1 VKKMNKV
8 GKYNNEKLKLDNFYN
23 MYVLKLAGSL
33 YFTIE
38 FSQNTFFVFSL
49 I

>member
-1 VKKMNKV
+1 MNKV
-8 GKYNNEKLKLDNFYN
+8 GKYNNEKLKLGNFYK
-23 MYVLKLAGSL
+23 YVLKLAG